1 MNENYVTI
9 EQIAKYYQV
18 SISTVR
24 SWIRQNM
31 IPFLKVRGI
40 YRIKLTDADKAFA
53 DRAVDNPEPVAQQVS
68 AVVAQTQAPAIDPD
82 ADI

>member
-1 MNENYVTI
+1 MHENYVTI
-9 EQIAKYYQV
+9 EQTAKYYQV

-24 SWIRQNM
+24 SWIRQNI

-40 YRIKLTDADKAFA
+40 YRIKLTDVDKAFA
-53 DRAVDNPEPVAQQVS
+53 DRAAENPEPVVQQVS
-68 AVVAQTQAPAIDPD
+68 VVVAQAQTPSIDPD